1 MNTTTTGPADGP
13 PPPLTGSPL
22 TLRRQLIF
30 WSGALAVFIALLWL
44 LGDVM
49 MPFIAG
55 MALAY
60 LLDPLVRQVE
70 HLGVGR
76 AISSVIVVMMF
87 VIIITVAL
95 VLLMPVLTEQIAEFG
110 ARIPHY
116 VERLRQVINEAS
128 QGWVGKYLG
137 DKLPEAQKSAGT
149 VAATAA
155 GWAGAFLGSL
165 WSGGRALVSVLSLV
179 IITPIVAFYLLL
191 DWPRMLQTIDSWT
204 PVHHRETVRGLA
216 REMDRAIAGF
226 VRGQAIVCLILGTFY
241 AIALMLMGVNFGLLI
256 GIAAGLLGFAPY
268 VGTITG
274 FLLAV
279 GVATAQFWP
288 DWHMPA
294 LAAGVFMVGQF
305 IEGNILQPQLVG
317 KEIGLHPVWLMFSL
331 LAFAYLFGF
340 VGLLVAVPV
349 AAAIGVLVRFLLRQ
363 YLASS
368 YYTGG
373 KPG

>member
-1 MNTTTTGPADGP
+1 MNTTTGPTGGP
-13 PPPLTGSPL
+13 PPQLTGSPL
-22 TLRRQLIF
+22 TLRRQLLF
-30 WSGALAVFIALLWL
+30 WSGALLVLIALLWL

-49 MPFIAG
+49 MPFVAG

-60 LLDPLVRQVE
+60 LLDPLVRQVQR
-70 HLGVGR
+70 LGVSR
-76 AISSVIVVMMF
+76 AIASVTVVMIF
-87 VIIITVAL
+87 IAL
-95 VLLMPVLTEQIAEFG
+95 IALALILLVPVLAEQVAEFV

-116 VERLRQVINEAS
+116 VERLRALITEWS
-128 QGWVGKYLG
+128 QGWLGKFLG
-137 DKLPEAQKSAGT
+137 DKMPEAEKSVGT

-155 GWAGAFLGSL
+155 SWAGAFLGSL
-165 WSGGRALVSVLSLV
+165 WTGGRALISVLSLV
-179 IITPIVAFYLLL
+179 VITPIVAFYLLL
-191 DWPRMLQTIDSWT
+191 DWPRMLQTLDSWT
-204 PVHHRETVRGLA
+204 PVQHRETVRTLA

-226 VRGQAIVCLILGTFY
+226 VRGQAIVCAILGTFY
-241 AIALMLMGVNFGLLI
+241 AIALMLLGVNFALLI
-256 GIAAGLLGFAPY
+256 GITAAVLGFAPY

-288 DWHMPA
+288 NWTMPA
-294 LAAGVFMVGQF
+294 LAAGVFLVGQF

-331 LAFAYLFGF
+331 FAFAYLFGF

-349 AAAIGVLVRFLLRQ
+349 AAAIGVLIRFLLRQ

-368 YYTGG
+368 YYTGAR
-373 KPG
+373 PG